1 MKRLPA
7 EIVSALNAEV
17 AHLTTCIRITRQDGV
32 IVRSTDNSRDMAFA
46 GFVWSAAGYDMSA
59 ITNSVNDATGNVDL
73 TGFFST
79 DAQRAD
85 VRGGKYDHAKVE
97 IFEINREQPPATV
110 DDETVLWLFTGY
122 TGQADVKPN
131 GHGYKIEARSL
142 IQMLQ
147 QNVGSLTSGVCR
159 AEFGSL
165 TGDEP
170 CGINPAGYTA
180 SASVVS
186 VTSNRL
192 IKASALTQM
201 IDYFTGGKLTWTS
214 GENIGEVA
222 HVAQYAPGLVVL
234 LRPAGLPIA
243 AGDTFTVV
251 AGCDHTIGTCAAKF
265 NNATNFQGEPF
276 LPGFDPWFARGVL

>member
-1 MKRLPA
+1 MKRIPQ
-7 EIVSALNAEV
+7 EIQSALDAEV

-32 IVRSTDNSRDMAFA
+32 VARYVDNTRYLAFA
-46 GFVWSAAGYDMSA
+46 DALWSPAGYDMSA
-59 ITNSVNDATGNVDL
+59 ITNSVSDATGNLDL
-73 TGFFST
+73 SGFFSS
-79 DAQRAD
+79 ALEREE
-85 VRGGKYDHAKVE
+85 VRGGKYDHAKIEV
-97 IFEINREQPPATV
+97 FQINREQPPATV
-110 DDETVLWLFTGY
+110 GDETVLWLFSGR
-122 TGQADVKPN
+122 TGQAEVKPD

-170 CGINPAGYTA
+170 CGVDPAGYTA
-180 SASVVS
+180 TASVES

-192 IKASALTQM
+192 IKAPALAQI
-201 IDYFTGGKLTWTS
+201 IDYFGGGRLTWTS
-214 GENIGEVA
+214 GENIGDVA

-243 AGDTFTVV
+243 AGDTFSIV
-251 AGCDHTIGTCAAKF
+251 AGCDHTVGTCAAKF
-265 NNATNFQGEPF
+265 NNAINFQGEPL